1 MSIVDHNKPY
11 IEKKHNYLNQIKN
24 PLIFFLMVDFED
36 LRGRVS
42 VLELGYTKIYSLL
55 SSVCIGILPDEL
67 MELKRRIEKGLAKLN
82 EDFNERFNTY
92 EEKLKENA
100 ERIESNMEEK
110 YESLKDEMKGLFDR
124 KSNDVVGSKTERIE
138 SNMGEGIESL
148 KDEMKELF
156 DRKSNDVVGSKTER
170 IESNIGEGIESLKDE
185 MKELFDRKS
194 NDVVGSETEGNT
206 ASMENNMHNDN
217 VSTMNSRDVK
227 DDNCNVTD
235 SLFTKDK
242 KNGRIYVKVENKHV
256 ENIENEVIEKLVTS
270 LAGSRTSFQE
280 CFFDCSKLI
289 KVTFGSESLKV
300 TDISEMFWGC
310 RNLDEVDLTGFDTT
324 RVTNMSGLFSM
335 CSCLRK
341 VNVSELKTD
350 NAIIMSFMFNGCA
363 KLESL
368 DLTSFNT
375 SKVTKMISMFK
386 GCSKLTS
393 LKVPNFKIKDGTD
406 TDEIFYGCKENIEIE
421 GPDCIKELRG
431 NKGSKRTR

>member
-1 MSIVDHNKPY
+1 
-11 IEKKHNYLNQIKN
+11 
-24 PLIFFLMVDFED
+24 MVDFED
-36 LRGRVS
+36 LQGRVS

-67 MELKRRIEKGLAKLN
+67 MELKRRIEKGLARLN

-124 KSNDVVGSKTERIE
+124 KSNDVVGS
-138 SNMGEGIESL
+138 
-148 KDEMKELF
+148 
-156 DRKSNDVVGSKTER
+156 
-170 IESNIGEGIESLKDE
+170 
-185 MKELFDRKS
+185 
-194 NDVVGSETEGNT
+194 ETEGNT

-227 DDNCNVTD
+227 DNNCNVTD